1 MPTILRHVLLFLV
14 HLEHTKSFP
23 TSGPL
28 YMHLPLSGPLISLSI
43 SVPSLSLSQIKS
55 TKRPSLNMLL
65 EGKPP
70 LLSSPSSYV
79 PAFLLSPSYDVHL
92 LVGLFH
98 VDPPPTLSPIGAEA
112 MPVLSAIKQPQFS
125 TVFRIR
131 WLSVNAHSINHQ
143 IKMFHLWNN
152 YNSNFIF

>member
-1 MPTILRHVLLFLV
+1 MSYF
-14 HLEHTKSFP
+14 F
-23 TSGPL
+23 
-28 YMHLPLSGPLISLSI
+28 LSI
-43 SVPSLSLSQIKS
+43 LSTPSPFQPQGLCTCTFLSLDHLSPFPYQF
-55 TKRPSLNMLL
+55 LL
-65 EGKPP
+65 SHCLRLSPQRGLPWTCYWKAS

-125 TVFRIR
+125 TVFRVH